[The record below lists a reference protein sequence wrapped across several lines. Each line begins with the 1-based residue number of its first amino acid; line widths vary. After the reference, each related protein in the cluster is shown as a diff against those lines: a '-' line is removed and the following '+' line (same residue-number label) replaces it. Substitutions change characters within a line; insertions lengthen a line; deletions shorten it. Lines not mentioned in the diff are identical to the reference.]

1 MSDSI
6 RELTDTILRF
16 RDARDWQQFH
26 NPKDMAAAI
35 SIEAGELLEQFLWKT
50 LPEAE
55 ERVSTHREEIRDEI
69 ADIGIYLIELA
80 DNLGIDLGAAIL
92 QKIEKNDQKYPVEK
106 AKGNNTKYT
115 EL

>member
-6 RELTDTILRF
+6 RELTEAILRF
-16 RDARDWQQFH
+16 RDERDWQQFH

-50 LPEAE
+50 PPEAE
-55 ERVSTHREEIRDEI
+55 ERLSTHRGEIQDEV

-80 DNLGIDLGAAIL
+80 DNLGIDLGEAIL
-92 QKIEKNDQKYPVEK
+92 QKMEKNAQKYPVEK
-106 AKGNNTKYT
+106 AKGKHTKYT